1 MEGRVPVIIT
11 EHFSGLKD
19 PRIDRTKRHKLLDII
34 VIAICA
40 VICGADEWTEIEEF
54 GKAKY
59 AWLKG
64 FLELPNG
71 IPSHDTFGRVFA
83 ALNPRQFQQC
93 FINWIE
99 AIRTFC
105 AGQIVPIDGK
115 TLCRSYDQAAGKGAI
130 HMVSAWATRNALVLG
145 QVKTDEKS
153 NEITAI
159 PALLKVLAING
170 CIVTIDAMGCQKE
183 IAAQIVEQGA
193 DYVLALKGNQGI
205 LHDDVKL
212 FFEDALA
219 QGFPDEIAHDYA
231 ETTEGDHGRIEI
243 RRCWT
248 VADIDW
254 LEQKSEWK
262 KLSRIAMVDSER
274 HVGETVTHERRFYI
288 SSVESGAA
296 GISQAVRAHWGIENS
311 VHWVLDVVFRED
323 YSRVRKGYGPENF
336 AVLRHI
342 ALNLLKQEQT
352 CKRGIK
358 AKRLKAGWDND
369 YLLKVLGGVSN

>member
-1 MEGRVPVIIT
+1 MDERTPVRIT
-11 EHFSGLKD
+11 EHFSALKD
-19 PRIDRTKRHKLLDII
+19 PRIERTKLHKLLDII

-59 AWLKG
+59 KWLKG

-83 ALNPRQFQQC
+83 AIDPTEFQEC
-93 FINWIE
+93 FIRWIQ
-99 AIRTFC
+99 AVVDMT

-115 TLCRSYDQAAGKGAI
+115 TLRRSYDRGSGKAAI

-159 PALLKVLAING
+159 PELLKLLDLKG
-170 CIVTIDAMGCQKE
+170 CIVTIDAIGCQTE
-183 IAAQIVEQGA
+183 IAAQIVEKGA
-193 DYVLALKGNQGI
+193 DYVLALKGNQGT

-212 FFEDALA
+212 FFEDAL
-219 QGFPDEIAHDYA
+219 QRGFYEAEHDYS
-231 ETTEGDHGRIEI
+231 ETVDGDHGRIEV

-248 VADIDW
+248 VSDIDW
-254 LEQKSEWK
+254 LEEKKEWA
-262 KLSRIAMVDSER
+262 KLSTIAMVQSER
-274 HVGETVTHERRFYI
+274 HIDEQITSETRYYI
-288 SSVESGAA
+288 SSLASNAA
-296 GISQAVRAHWGIENS
+296 DIGRAARAHWSIENS

-323 YSRVRKGYGPENF
+323 NSRIRKGHGPENF

-342 ALNLLKQEQT
+342 ALNLLKQEKT
-352 CKRGIK
+352 LKRGLK
-358 AKRLKAGWDND
+358 SKRLKAGWDND
-369 YLLKVLGGVSN
+369 YLSKVLATKSL